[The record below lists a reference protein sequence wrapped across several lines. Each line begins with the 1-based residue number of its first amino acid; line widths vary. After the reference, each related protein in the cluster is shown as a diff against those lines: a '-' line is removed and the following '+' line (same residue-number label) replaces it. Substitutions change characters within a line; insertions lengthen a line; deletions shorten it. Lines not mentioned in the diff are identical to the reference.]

1 MANASRRE
9 RLRAAQEAEQKRRRT
24 RVIAAVGVAVGALV
38 VIVAMVWSSFGMPT
52 AAPSNGATSGAGAVR
67 PPNATAA
74 NDGIVVNP
82 GKAKPGVPEVGLYF
96 DYQCPHCVTFEEKYG
111 LTLNNL
117 ANQGD
122 ISLVNHTKV
131 FLDKGDSNGLSH
143 KAAIAAACSDV
154 AGVYKDY
161 HQSIMS
167 SAYDGPYT
175 DELFRVTIPQEVGIY
190 GDALG
195 DFRTCYDNKSMAGFV
210 QGVEEASVK
219 AGVTGTPTF
228 VINGK
233 TQDLTK
239 LPEDVNK
246 LKAFID
252 AAAKS

>member
-9 RLRAAQEAEQKRRRT
+9 KLRAAQEAQQKRRRT
-24 RVIAAVGVAVGALV
+24 RILVAAGVVVGALAAIAV
-38 VIVAMVWSSFGMPT
+38 MVWSSLGAT
-52 AAPSNGATSGAGAVR
+52 GGGAAGGATSGPGAVR

-82 GKAKPGVPEVGLYF
+82 GKAKPGVPVVGLYF
-96 DYQCPHCVTFEEKYG
+96 DYQCPHCITFEEKYG

-117 ANQGD
+117 ANQGE
-122 ISLVNHTKV
+122 ISLINHTKV
-131 FLDKGDSNGLSH
+131 FLDKGDTNGLSH

-154 AGVYKDY
+154 AGVYKAY

-190 GDALG
+190 GDSLG
-195 DFRTCYDNKSMAGFV
+195 DFRSCYDNKAMAGFV
-210 QGVEEASVK
+210 QGVEDASVK
-219 AGVTGTPTF
+219 AGVNSTPTL

-239 LPEDVNK
+239 LPDDVAK

-252 AAAKS
+252 AAATG